1 MGEAK
6 TIPLGQKVK
15 LLLFKD
21 AKFLSSKKEVN
32 WKFVKLVSI
41 AGVCAAV
48 VVLLL
53 LPEPKAEVREFH
65 SSGGPVAQ
73 VSEEKKEE
81 PNPNQ
86 DTWEQ
91 MKASQSSASSALKGV
106 GQYNSYL
113 GSGSSN
119 SGVGSS
125 GGIGGSKN
133 QNSNMVLSRAGS
145 DSRLSLPSG
154 SIMNV
159 RIINRVTVSTDPMPV
174 MAIVTNDVA
183 HESMIAIPSGSK
195 LFGEATFDESTEK
208 AQVTWKSI
216 VMADNRRRD
225 IQAMAI
231 TSDGQAG
238 IYGNVRSNAFK
249 NVAGSTITRFVGAYA
264 EGSMTRSM
272 LGVSTGG
279 VENGLKQAISET
291 AKDQAEQYGNDLKKE
306 KKWVEIDANTEAQAV
321 VTAPFQFRD
330 VGVIH

>member
-6 TIPLGQKVK
+6 TIPLSQKVK

-41 AGVCAAV
+41 VGVCVAV

-53 LPEPKAEVREFH
+53 LPEPKPEVREFH
-65 SSGGPVAQ
+65 NSGDPVAQ
-73 VSEEKKEE
+73 APEEKKEE

-91 MKASQSSASSALKGV
+91 MKASQSSATSALKGV

-113 GSGSSN
+113 GGGASSGSGGGSGSSKNHN
-119 SGVGSS
+119 SS
-125 GGIGGSKN
+125 
-133 QNSNMVLSRAGS
+133 MVLSRAGS

-154 SIMNV
+154 SVMNV
-159 RIINRVTVSTDPMPV
+159 RIISRVTVSTDPMPV
-174 MAIVTNDVA
+174 MAIVTNDVV
-183 HESMIAIPSGSK
+183 HESMLAIPRGSK

-208 AQVTWKSI
+208 AQVSWKSV

-249 NVAGSTITRFVGAYA
+249 NVAGSTITRFIGAYA

>member
-6 TIPLGQKVK
+6 TIPLSQKMK

-32 WKFVKLVSI
+32 WNFVKLVSI
-41 AGVCAAV
+41 VGVGVAV

-53 LPEPKAEVREFH
+53 LPEPKPEVREFH
-65 SSGGPVAQ
+65 NKVDDVAKAP
-73 VSEEKKEE
+73 EEKKEE

-91 MKASQSSASSALKGV
+91 MKASQSSASSALRGV
-106 GQYNSYL
+106 GSYSSYL
-113 GSGSSN
+113 GGGNSGGGSGSSKNHN
-119 SGVGSS
+119 SS
-125 GGIGGSKN
+125 
-133 QNSNMVLSRAGS
+133 MVLSRAGS

-154 SIMNV
+154 SMMSV
-159 RIINRVTVSTDPMPV
+159 RIISRITVSIDPMPV
-174 MAIVTNDVA
+174 MGIVTSDVV
-183 HESMIAIPSGSK
+183 HDSMLAIPSGSK

-208 AQVTWKSI
+208 AQVAWKSI

-225 IQAMAI
+225 IQAIAV

-238 IYGNVRSNAFK
+238 IYGDVRSNALK
-249 NVAGSTITRFVGAYA
+249 NVAGNTITRFIGAYA

-306 KKWVEIDANTEAQAV
+306 KKWVEIEANTEANAV

>member
-6 TIPLGQKVK
+6 TIPLSQKMK

-41 AGVCAAV
+41 VGVGVAV

-53 LPEPKAEVREFH
+53 LPEPKPEVREFH
-65 SSGGPVAQ
+65 NKVDDVAKAP
-73 VSEEKKEE
+73 EEKKEE

-91 MKASQSSASSALKGV
+91 MKASQSSASSALRGV
-106 GQYNSYL
+106 GSYSSYL
-113 GSGSSN
+113 GGGSSGNGGSGSSKNHN
-119 SGVGSS
+119 SS
-125 GGIGGSKN
+125 
-133 QNSNMVLSRAGS
+133 MVLSRAGS

-154 SIMNV
+154 SLMNV
-159 RIINRVTVSTDPMPV
+159 RIISRITVSTDPMPV
-174 MAIVTNDVA
+174 MGIVTSDVV
-183 HESMIAIPSGSK
+183 HDSMLAIPSGSK

-208 AQVTWKSI
+208 AQVAWKSI

-225 IQAMAI
+225 IQAIAV

-238 IYGNVRSNAFK
+238 IYGDVRSNALK
-249 NVAGSTITRFVGAYA
+249 NVAGNTITRFIGAYA

-306 KKWVEIDANTEAQAV
+306 KKWVEIEANTKANAV